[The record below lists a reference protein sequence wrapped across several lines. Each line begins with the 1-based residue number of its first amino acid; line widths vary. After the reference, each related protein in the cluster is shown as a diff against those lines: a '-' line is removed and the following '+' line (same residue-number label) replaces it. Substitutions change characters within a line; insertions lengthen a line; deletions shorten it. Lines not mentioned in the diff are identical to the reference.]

1 MASPNVERMKTLLS
15 DLQKQFDIR
24 ENGYLS
30 EINRLKKLVG
40 EKTLPVKNSNLVQ
53 ATYNDLEYRDTL
65 PPFAPGKRQ
74 MKMKGSP
81 GNYRNGEKYWVN
93 PDELK
98 NPWFTLA

>member
-1 MASPNVERMKTLLS
+1 MSSPDIERMKELLAGV
-15 DLQKQFDIR
+15 QKQFDIR
-24 ENGYLS
+24 EKEYIS

-40 EKTLPVKNSNLVQ
+40 EKLLETQNSNLIQ

-81 GNYRNGEKYWVN
+81 GNYRNGEKYWVS
-93 PDELK
+93 PEELK
-98 NPWFTLA
+98 NPWWTAA